1 MHRWAILF
9 LIVAIIAGVFGFGGI
24 SAAATAR
31 RGVRQHSRKYMP
43 CAMGVCRTGHARPP
57 EGCHSFNRL
66 EGGKGSRPIG
76 GWTPLGI
83 FSSEEHAVSPIVLIL
98 VVILILSLLGGGYGF
113 RSGNTLLGAGGG
125 VVGLLLVILLILA
138 LLGRLP
144 L

>member
-1 MHRWAILF
+1 MRDRRRDAIHS
-9 LIVAIIAGVFGFGGI
+9 IVLKEGKDPDPSGDGLR
-24 SAAATAR
+24 S
-31 RGVRQHSRKYMP
+31 
-43 CAMGVCRTGHARPP
+43 VC
-57 EGCHSFNRL
+57 L
-66 EGGKGSRPIG
+66 
-76 GWTPLGI
+76 

-125 VVGLLLVILLILA
+125 VVGLILVILLILA